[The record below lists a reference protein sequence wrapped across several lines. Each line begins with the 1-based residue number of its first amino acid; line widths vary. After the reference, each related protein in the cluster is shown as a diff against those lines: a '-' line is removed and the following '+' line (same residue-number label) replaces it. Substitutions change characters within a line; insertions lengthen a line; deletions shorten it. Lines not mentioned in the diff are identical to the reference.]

1 MSNTMMKS
9 VPYTAFSLLIVLP
22 ASAEAQV
29 LAFNPT
35 GADAAVVEADL
46 DAQTSG
52 GSWTISAAG
61 MDQFVFLN
69 DGAGGTDYAYLF
81 RDSSGDTPFPR
92 DNYSQV
98 ALTTPVDF
106 TLQPIV
112 VSADMAYTDT
122 NAGQNRPWSMI
133 GFSGST
139 EVFRFDW
146 TIPATDGS
154 PGGVIEAHTNESAT
168 NDMGTI
174 PVALMGSTVYQPS
187 NMATFTVTLD
197 GANLNYTAE
206 GSSNDVTGTVLNA
219 QTQLTSIRW
228 IYHSTGDPAGLW
240 LDNISVTQVPEPA
253 TAGLLVAVIVG
264 AATVLRRRRG

>member
-1 MSNTMMKS
+1 MLNTT
-9 VPYTAFSLLIVLP
+9 PYTAFALLVALP
-22 ASAEAQV
+22 ASAQAQI
-29 LAFNPT
+29 LTFNPT
-35 GADAAVVEADL
+35 EANAAVVEADL
-46 DAQTSG
+46 NAQTSG

-81 RDSSGDTPFPR
+81 RDSSASNPFPNG
-92 DNYSQV
+92 NYSQV
-98 ALTTPVDF
+98 TLTTPVDF
-106 TLQPIV
+106 TVQPIV

-122 NAGQNRPWSMI
+122 NGGQTRPWSMI

-146 TIPATDGS
+146 TVPATDNNPAGF
-154 PGGVIEAHTNESAT
+154 IRARTNENAA

-174 PVALMGSTVYQPS
+174 PVALMGSTVYEPS

-197 GANLNYTAE
+197 GANLTYTAE
-206 GSSNDVTGTVLNA
+206 GASNNVTGTVLNA

-228 IYHSTGDPAGLW
+228 VYTSTGDPAGLW
-240 LDNISVTQVPEPA
+240 LDNISVTQVPEP
-253 TAGLLVAVIVG
+253 TTVGMLVAVFASAI
-264 AATVLRRRRG
+264 ALRRRRA